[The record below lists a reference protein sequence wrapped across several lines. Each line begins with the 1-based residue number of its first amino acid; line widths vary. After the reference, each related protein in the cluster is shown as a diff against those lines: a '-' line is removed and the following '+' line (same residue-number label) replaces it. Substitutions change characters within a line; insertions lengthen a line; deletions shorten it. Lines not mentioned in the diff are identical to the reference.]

1 MKISIE
7 TLARAINKQIDNNEY
22 FYAYGT
28 LKETYVGWNDDN
40 RTLLNDT
47 AQFMLKQI
55 EEATRNV

>member
-7 TLARAINKQIDNNEY
+7 TLANAINKQIDNNDY

-28 LKETYVGWNDDN
+28 LKETYVAWDDDN

-55 EEATRNV
+55 KEAIQ

>member
-7 TLARAINKQIDNNEY
+7 TLASAINKQIDNNEY

-28 LKETYVGWNDDN
+28 LKETYVAWDDDN

-47 AQFMLKQI
+47 AKFMLGQI
-55 EEATRNV
+55 KEAIQ